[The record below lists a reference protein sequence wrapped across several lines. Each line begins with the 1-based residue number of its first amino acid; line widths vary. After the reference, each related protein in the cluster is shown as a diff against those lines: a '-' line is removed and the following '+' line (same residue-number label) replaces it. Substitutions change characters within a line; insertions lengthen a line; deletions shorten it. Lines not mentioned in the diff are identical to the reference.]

1 MNRNIFTV
9 VSGFL
14 LVFLASTGYAQQTV
28 RGTVIDEAGDPLVG
42 VTIVVEGT
50 NRGTTT
56 NIEGEY
62 GIQASASDTITYN
75 YIGFKTRQIRVG
87 SQSVINVTLLENLE
101 ELDEVVVTALGFREK
116 KDNIGYASSN
126 INEEAVQR
134 AKESTL
140 INSLSGKA
148 SGVRIS
154 RNSGDPGAG
163 ALIQIRGAS
172 TITGNIQPLI
182 IVDGVPISNDNRGT
196 NQIAQQSRLN
206 DINPDDI
213 EDITILKGASAA
225 ALWGTKAAG
234 GAIIITTKTGNYNQK
249 LKINIKST
257 YSIDQINRRYPL
269 QTKFGQGNEGVF
281 NPAARDSWGDRI
293 ADRAGGA
300 DELNTNGE
308 FFVDQNGDVYYP
320 VTGKNSRQT
329 FIDDNFDQVF
339 QTGSFFENS
348 VSLSAG
354 NENSTIFFSASNLD
368 QEGVIKNNSDYR
380 RSTLRLNVQHLL
392 ANDLEIS
399 VNSAYTN
406 TQSNRIRRGAQSS
419 GLYLGLLR
427 TPPDFDNT
435 GYRGSYFSGPD
446 ASPIPN
452 RHRSYRRYLGSSSN
466 PVYNNPSWTINEQ
479 QDLANV
485 DRYINRVKLTYNP
498 VTWIDIIGRV
508 GLDTYTEE
516 KTQFFTP
523 GSASGAFRTG
533 LFEREIA
540 NQSIFNSDLI
550 AKANKDFGDFG
561 GSLLFGFNYN
571 QRTLKVSESEI
582 VNFIQ
587 FVDVASTTRD
597 MDNAS
602 PENRDVQSTIG
613 RERTA
618 GFYTEAVLNA
628 YDQLF
633 ITGTLRAET
642 ASTFGTQSD
651 ATFLFPS
658 ISAAWQFSDILNS
671 NVLSFGKLRASY
683 GEVGVQPPR
692 YKTVNEVVQPTY
704 ADEYGGDLNVGL
716 YGLGGFTFSQN
727 LGNPF
732 LRPERKKEIEVGT
745 DLRFLNDRI
754 SLSATYYTNTTED
767 VLLDFPIANTT
778 GYDETLDNVAEIA
791 NQGVEID
798 LGFNILNTR
807 DLQWTANFIYTR
819 VRNEVTDLQGVE
831 SVNLGGLSAVNAR
844 AVEGEALGVLW
855 GSRTER
861 DENGNIIFDEF
872 GFPVQDEEVGVI
884 GDPNPDWQGSFYT
897 TLKYK
902 DFTVSALFET
912 FQGADIFAGTKSVLY
927 NLGTWE
933 DSGIETTADVN
944 LLEANGN
951 VIPAGTTFRGVVRD
965 FGAGPVAL
973 TEPWYLGDGGFFS
986 GGNDEF
992 YIEDGSWT
1000 RLRELQVAYNLN
1012 GPFLD
1017 NIGMQSAE
1025 ISFTG
1030 RNLILWSPFEGNDP
1044 DTNLEGVSTARG
1056 IDYFNNPSTR
1066 SYVFTLLL
1074 KF

>member
-1 MNRNIFTV
+1 MNRKIFTV

-14 LVFLASTGYAQQTV
+14 LVLYATCGYAQQTV
-28 RGTVIDEAGDPLVG
+28 RGTVSDKDGVPLVG
-42 VTIVVEGT
+42 VTIVIEGT

-56 NIEGEY
+56 NIDGNY
-62 GIQASASDTITYN
+62 SIQAKASETITYN
-75 YIGFKTRQIRVG
+75 YIGFESRQIQVG
-87 SQSVINVTLLENLE
+87 NQSVIDVTLSEDLE
-101 ELDEVVVTALGFREK
+101 ELDEVVVTALGFREQ
-116 KDNIGYASSN
+116 KDNIGYASSK

-172 TITGNIQPLI
+172 TITGSIQPLI
-182 IVDGVPISNDNRGT
+182 VVDGVPISNDNRGT

-225 ALWGTKAAG
+225 ALWGTRAAG

-249 LKINIKST
+249 LKVNIKST

-269 QTKFGQGNEGVF
+269 QTKFGQGNEGMF
-281 NPAARDSWGDRI
+281 SPTARDSWGDNI
-293 ADRAGGA
+293 ANRAGGA

-329 FIDDNFDQVF
+329 FIDENFDQVF

-354 NENSTIFFSASNLD
+354 NENSTVFFSASNLD

-380 RSTLRLNVQHLL
+380 RSTLRLNVKHLL
-392 ANDLEIS
+392 ANDFEIS
-399 VNSAYTN
+399 VNSGYTN

-427 TPPDFDNT
+427 TPPDFNNT

-498 VTWIDIIGRV
+498 LPWIDIIGRA
-508 GLDTYTEE
+508 GLDSYTEE

-540 NQSIFNSDLI
+540 NNSIFNSDLI

-587 FVDVASTTRD
+587 FVDVGSTTRD

-602 PENRDVQSTIG
+602 PENRDVQSTVG
-613 RERTA
+613 QERTA

-642 ASTFGTQSD
+642 ASTFGSQSD

-658 ISAAWQFSDILNS
+658 ISAAWQFTDILNS

-683 GEVGVQPPR
+683 GEVGVQPGR
-692 YKTVNEVVQPTY
+692 YNTVNEVVQPTY

-716 YGLGGFTFSQN
+716 YGLGGFTFSQS

-732 LRPERKKEIEVGT
+732 LLPERKKEIEVGT

-791 NQGVEID
+791 NRGVEVD

-819 VRNEVTDLQGVE
+819 IRNEVTDLQGVE

-844 AVEGEALGVLW
+844 AVEGEPLGVLW

-861 DENGNIIFDEF
+861 DENGNIVFDEF

-902 DFTVSALFET
+902 DFTISALFET

-1000 RLRELQVAYNLN
+1000 RLRELQIAYNLN
-1012 GPFLD
+1012 GPVLD
-1017 NIGMQSAE
+1017 NIGLQSAE

-1044 DTNLEGVSTARG
+1044 DTNLEGVSKARG